1 MNLKKTR
8 QHSKF
13 QFFRS
18 KDKDT
23 TVILLGNQIKKGH
36 CWPVCKLSVQLKL
49 PSLPLVLLLL
59 LASEQHFVANFGAV
73 KTARTT
79 SHYQWVLLVPD
90 TELSLPVKRQWLP
103 WLLLLCAGC
112 YLEAEKKH
120 RTFHTK
126 KGQELSPYSRVNRF
140 VQFQTVITSSAAY
153 LKMEEGDALLE
164 KWQEN
169 FWMVVG

>member
-1 MNLKKTR
+1 M
-8 QHSKF
+8 
-13 QFFRS
+13 
-18 KDKDT
+18 
-23 TVILLGNQIKKGH
+23 
-36 CWPVCKLSVQLKL
+36 CKLSVQLKL

-79 SHYQWVLLVPD
+79 SHYQWVLPVPD
-90 TELSLPVKRQWLP
+90 PELSLPVKRRWPLWL
-103 WLLLLCAGC
+103 LLLLCAGC

-140 VQFQTVITSSAAY
+140 VQFQTVITSSAAC
-153 LKMEEGDALLE
+153 LKMEDWKKEMFCW
-164 KWQEN
+164 KNVREN
-169 FWMVVG
+169 WNGCGLRTELF